1 MPDETSL
8 QRLISE
14 AKSNPEF
21 FYRLVWDTERA
32 VEEVDYLSPA
42 QKESI
47 LAVQPEDLVVGLAS
61 NPGKAALVSR
71 EAFEEFDLSAV
82 CGASCGASC
91 GGSCAAS
98 CAGSCGGSCGGSCCG
113 GVLAGV
119 VAAAEPHR
127 RQCKSRNW
135 RRGGDLD
142 RGSDELGGILRDA
155 APGTAP
161 PSTPDE
167 QSARRDNDDPAAR
180 PAGRR

>member
-14 AKSNPEF
+14 ARSNPEF

-98 CAGSCGGSCGGSCCG
+98 CAGSCGGSCGGSCESSCAGTCG
-113 GVLAGV
+113 GSCGASCGTSCAASCAASCV
-119 VAAAEPHR
+119 V
-127 RQCKSRNW
+127 S
-135 RRGGDLD
+135 G
-142 RGSDELGGILRDA
+142 DA
-155 APGTAP
+155 AIDIGYETLP
-161 PSTPDE
+161 PYMELTE
-167 QSARRDNDDPAAR
+167 TIKLEIEAVK
-180 PAGRR
+180 AGKTYTRFHR